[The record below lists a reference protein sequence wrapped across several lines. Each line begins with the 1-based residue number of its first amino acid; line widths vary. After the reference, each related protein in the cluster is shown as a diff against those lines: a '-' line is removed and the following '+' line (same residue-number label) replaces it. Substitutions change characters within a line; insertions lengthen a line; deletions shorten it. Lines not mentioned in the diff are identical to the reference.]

1 MSNIKLYKER
11 PKFGSEVIQIA
22 DGTIPY
28 TFTHDEFH
36 STPVSDDAMK
46 RRQAIYDMQAL
57 LAKSSSNDSVASS
70 SSLVHRFTPGIY
82 AREYTMSA
90 GTIIAGQRHHKEHLV
105 FVLEGYSTVYTENGR
120 EEIIGP
126 CTFISPAGTK
136 RVLVNHTKAVW
147 TTVHFTTSCSVEEAE
162 AELIINEDVEYEEA
176 MSRTGN
182 FSFEDLV
189 SSNFNQLK
197 E

>member
-1 MSNIKLYKER
+1 MPDIKLYKER
-11 PKFGSEVIQIA
+11 PKFGSELIQIA

-28 TFTHDEFH
+28 TLTHDEFH
-36 STPVSDDAMK
+36 QIPVSDKVMK
-46 RRQAIYDMQAL
+46 HRQALYDMQAL
-57 LAKSSSNDSVASS
+57 LAKGASNELVAES

-105 FVLEGYSTVYTENGR
+105 FVLEGHSTVYTEHGK
-120 EEIIGP
+120 EEIYGP

-147 TTVHFTTSCSVEEAE
+147 TTVHFTTACSVEDAE
-162 AELIINEDVEYEEA
+162 SELIINEDIEHEEA
-176 MSRTGN
+176 MSRTGS